1 MELLTRALNWLVS
14 HESVLSGIAA
24 AAGILGVLFAFSV
37 RSYSYVK
44 SRVDNGSS
52 SPNEGA
58 KKKAVSNRLQVRY
71 SQLPD
76 GHRIAWA
83 SSGAG
88 FTLVR
93 SLGWFSNLD
102 VEANSPVASAFWDR
116 LARNQTLL
124 RYDGRGIGLSDRDID
139 EFSADTRLEDLESV
153 IDASGVDKLALLGLS
168 EGGPTAIR
176 YAAKH
181 PERVACLI
189 LWGSFLSAP
198 TKRDVPQ
205 FMSLAEQTRDY
216 WGKDTNA
223 FHQMFTAL
231 FLPEGNSEQ
240 NKLFNKMQRASSTA
254 DTADRF
260 FRSIMDSDVRGLAPG
275 LQVPTL
281 VLHRRG
287 DLVVP
292 YKYGQEIAAQLP
304 NAEMVLLEGSNH
316 WMICEEDDTDYV
328 VGLIE
333 DFIARHQ
340 PET

>member
-1 MELLTRALNWLVS
+1 MLTQALNWLVA
-14 HESVLSGIAA
+14 HESVLSGVAA
-24 AAGILGVLFAFSV
+24 VAGILGVLFAFSV
-37 RSYSYVK
+37 RSYRYVN
-44 SRVDNGSS
+44 SRAHSGSS
-52 SPNEGA
+52 SPDDVA
-58 KKKAVSNRLQVRY
+58 KRKTSVTGPQVRY
-71 SQLPD
+71 CQTSD

-83 SSGAG
+83 SNGAG
-88 FTLVR
+88 FPLVR

-102 VEANSPVASAFWDR
+102 VEANSPVASAFWNS
-116 LARNQTLL
+116 LAQNQTLL
-124 RYDGRGIGLSDRDID
+124 RYDGRGIGLSDRDTT
-139 EFSADTRLEDLESV
+139 EFSSDTRLEDLESV
-153 IDASGVDKLALLGLS
+153 IDASGVDKFALMGLS

-181 PERVACLI
+181 PDRVACLI
-189 LWGSFLSAP
+189 LWGSFLNAP
-198 TKRDVPQ
+198 TPSDVPQ
-205 FMSLAEQTRDY
+205 FVSLAQQTRDY
-216 WGKDTNA
+216 WGKDSGA

-240 NKLFNKMQRASSTA
+240 NKLFNEMQRASSSAATA
-254 DTADRF
+254 ERF
-260 FRSIMDSDVRGLAPG
+260 FLSIADADVRSLAPG

-304 NAEMVLLEGSNH
+304 NAELVLLDGSNH

-333 DFIARHQ
+333 DFIARHN
-340 PET
+340 PEK

>member
-1 MELLTRALNWLVS
+1 MLTQALNWLVA
-14 HESVLSGIAA
+14 HESVLSGVAA
-24 AAGILGVLFAFSV
+24 ATAILGVLFAFSV
-37 RSYSYVK
+37 RSYRYVR
-44 SRVDNGSS
+44 SRVDSDRS
-52 SPNEGA
+52 SPVDGA
-58 KKKAVSNRLQVRY
+58 KKKAAGTGPQVRY
-71 SQLPD
+71 CPLPD

-88 FTLVR
+88 FPVVR
-93 SLGWFSNLD
+93 SLGWFTNLD

-124 RYDGRGIGLSDRDID
+124 RYDGRGVGLSDRDID
-139 EFSADTRLEDLESV
+139 EFSSDTRLEDLESV

-189 LWGSFLSAP
+189 LWGTFLSVP
-198 TKRDVPQ
+198 KPSDVPQ
-205 FMSLAEQTRDY
+205 FLSLAEQTRDY
-216 WGKDTNA
+216 WGKEANA

-231 FLPEGNSEQ
+231 FLPEGNFEQ

-260 FRSIMDSDVRGLAPG
+260 FRSIGDLDVRDLAPS

-304 NAEMVLLEGSNH
+304 NAEIVLLEGSNH

>member
-1 MELLTRALNWLVS
+1 MLTQALNWLVA
-14 HESVLSGIAA
+14 HESVLSGVAA
-24 AAGILGVLFAFSV
+24 AAAILGVLFAFSV
-37 RSYSYVK
+37 RSYRYVR
-44 SRVDNGSS
+44 SRVDGDRI
-52 SPNEGA
+52 SPVDGA
-58 KKKAVSNRLQVRY
+58 KKKAVGIGPQVRY
-71 SQLPD
+71 CPLPD

-88 FTLVR
+88 FPVVR
-93 SLGWFSNLD
+93 SLGWFTNLD
-102 VEANSPVASAFWDR
+102 VEAKSPVASAFWDR

-328 VGLIE
+328 VGLID
-333 DFIARHQ
+333 DFIARHK
-340 PET
+340 PAT